1 MCLSHRIYTL
11 YFQYLFCIFRGYKG
25 DVFVSAGCSID
36 YPDAPQDSKIVR
48 AWNGPGGQ
56 MIKPIA
62 GEASKCELYWLM
74 DCEYKGMIPASVL
87 SLAMPLAQLQFIEC
101 VREMAKAL

>member
-1 MCLSHRIYTL
+1 MVY
-11 YFQYLFCIFRGYKG
+11 CIFKYPSDICRGYKG
-25 DVFVSAGCSID
+25 EVFISAGCSID

-62 GEASKCELYWLM
+62 GEANKCELYWLM